1 MCTRSCKVC
10 SMHRPDHSLGPAISE
25 LTSFINDPRHDRH
38 LMTEAGLTFDPVFMP
53 LLVRLGALGEA
64 GVVELAGQLG
74 RDHSTISR
82 QMTKLETAGLL
93 ERVASE
99 TDGRA
104 RAARLTARGLDAFAD
119 LGEARRRLLDR
130 VLADWA
136 ENDREALGRLLLRFA
151 RALQSSIK
159 NAP

>member
-1 MCTRSCKVC
+1 
-10 SMHRPDHSLGPAISE
+10 MHRLDHPLGSAIRE
-25 LTSFINDPRHDRH
+25 LTGFINDPRNDRH

-93 ERVASE
+93 ERLSSQ

-104 RAARLTARGLDAFAD
+104 RTARLTARGLDAFAD
-119 LGEARRRLLDR
+119 LGNARRRLLDR

-136 ENDREALGRLLLRFA
+136 ADDREALGRLLLRFA
-151 RALQSSIK
+151 RDLRTAVK
-159 NAP
+159 CTP

>member
-1 MCTRSCKVC
+1 
-10 SMHRPDHSLGPAISE
+10 MHRPESSLGPAISE

-38 LMTEAGLTFDPVFMP
+38 LMVEAALTFDPVFMP

-93 ERVASE
+93 ERLASQS
-99 TDGRA
+99 DGRM
-104 RAARLTARGLDAFAD
+104 RTARLTAQGLAAFAS
-119 LGEARRRLLDR
+119 LGAARLRLLDR
-130 VLADWA
+130 VLADWTDS
-136 ENDREALGRLLLRFA
+136 DREALGRCSSVCTGLTNRRQE
-151 RALQSSIK
+151 RAVGPRDSRTQS
-159 NAP
+159 

>member
-1 MCTRSCKVC
+1 
-10 SMHRPDHSLGPAISE
+10 MHRLDHALGPAISE
-25 LTSFINDPRHDRH
+25 LISFINDPRHDRH

-53 LLVRLGALGEA
+53 LLVRLGASGEA

-93 ERVASE
+93 ERLPSQA
-99 TDGRA
+99 DGRV
-104 RAARLTARGLDAFAD
+104 RAARLTARGLDAFED
-119 LGEARRRLLDR
+119 LGQARRRLLDR

-136 ENDREALGRLLLRFA
+136 DDDREALGRLLLRFA
-151 RALQSSIK
+151 RALQSSVK
-159 NAP
+159 SMP